1 MAIDLN
7 KKATKK
13 LTDVLID
20 KTGEA
25 KEKTQQISLYL
36 PVSKH
41 RKLKM
46 ESVRTGKPMTK
57 IIEEWIDTEIKN

>member
-20 KTGEA
+20 RTGET

>member
-20 KTGEA
+20 RTGET

-57 IIEEWIDTEIKN
+57 IIEEWIDIEIKN